1 MSHDVFISYS
11 SLDKAAADATCAA
24 LEGSGIRC
32 WIAPRDIIPGK
43 EWGDA
48 IIEAIHSA
56 RVLVLIFSANANT
69 SHQIR
74 REVERAVHKG
84 IPIIPLRIEDIAP
97 THSLEYF
104 IGTVH
109 WLDALTPP
117 FEGHL
122 RRLSDSVRALL
133 QIDPDRPSI
142 VAPAVVAAPANRS
155 AFVRNLCSG
164 RADIDRGRGR
174 RGDVHLV
181 TAPARTAGASA
192 ASVSRRAQ
200 NLRQSSRRP
209 PSKRPGPSLRRK
221 RPRRRPLWRPKASG
235 RSSSGRN
242 VGAPGRRQWLFR
254 TLYLFDRAERNL

>member
-11 SLDKAAADATCAA
+11 SFDKAAADATCAA

-56 RVLVLIFSANANT
+56 RVLVLIFSASANA
-69 SHQIR
+69 SPQIR

-84 IPIIPLRIEDIAP
+84 LPIIPLRIEDIAP

-122 RRLSDSVRALL
+122 RRLSDWSKRCSRSIRIVLRSWRPPRSHRRRTARPLSATSFWARWRSWAWAPWRCSFGRGPGPNSQFRRRLRPLRAGSLPRRSR
-133 QIDPDRPSI
+133 QRRSRRPRL
-142 VAPAVVAAPANRS
+142 PLCQRS
-155 AFVRNLCSG
+155 SRRTRLWRLRSLRWIREWSG
-164 RADIDRGRGR
+164 RWS
-174 RGDVHLV
+174 
-181 TAPARTAGASA
+181 AGASSTA
-192 ASVSRRAQ
+192 IPRAT
-200 NLRQSSRRP
+200 P
-209 PSKRPGPSLRRK
+209 M
-221 RPRRRPLWRPKASG
+221 
-235 RSSSGRN
+235 
-242 VGAPGRRQWLFR
+242 
-254 TLYLFDRAERNL
+254 